1 MTRILSA
8 ATLAVVLIAAPAHAQ
23 EREDKL
29 TGTRVRVTAPNF
41 LDDRVTGEV
50 TSFTH
55 ERLVIRAESTGRQYT
70 LPLKAVSRLDPFKGD
85 SPASTAWYR
94 GRLGA
99 FIGASLG
106 AIIAP
111 AIVKISDQSI
121 GQAIA
126 MSGATGLVT
135 GATVGAVYGWRNPVE
150 RWSWV
155 TNPWGYDPE
164 LRPSN

>member
-1 MTRILSA
+1 MIRILSV
-8 ATLAVVLIAAPAHAQ
+8 ATIAVVLLAAPAGAQ
-23 EREDKL
+23 QREDNL
-29 TGTRVRVTAPNF
+29 TGSRVRVTAPNF
-41 LDDRVTGEV
+41 LEDRVTGTV

-55 ERLVIRAESTGRQYT
+55 ERLVIQSESTGRRYT
-70 LPLKAVSRLDPFKGD
+70 LPLRAVSRLDPFRGD

-99 FIGASLG
+99 FIGGSLG
-106 AIIAP
+106 AILAP

-126 MSGATGLVT
+126 MSGVTGLVT
-135 GATVGAVYGWRNPVE
+135 GATVGAVYGWRNPEE

-155 TNPWGYDPE
+155 MSPWGYDPK
-164 LRPSN
+164 LRP